1 MSVVGNGNASKEQV
15 QYMVASILEME
26 KTPEKHDVT
35 DALATALCHLHQPEA
50 IAA

>member
-1 MSVVGNGNASKEQV
+1 MSIVGNGNASKEQV

-35 DALATALCHLHQPEA
+35 DALATALCHFHQPEA